1 MKRQSQKTNNIL
13 LSLVDHILFSLNELQ
28 HDYLS
33 DNFILGQ
40 KYAYVE
46 CLELLQN
53 LADPSALHIEFVI
66 ENKYPLE

>member
-28 HDYLS
+28 HDNLS

-53 LADPSALHIEFVI
+53 LAGPSALHIEFVI